1 MRADNYM
8 TPDDACWYLGI
19 SPDDEDLDI
28 DIIERNYHARMSI
41 YDPIRFAPGTP
52 EYQEA
57 RRMRAKIEQ
66 AHSYLV
72 DAYYE
77 LYGHEE
83 TNDAPEDSPE
93 DSQPVSKKPGS
104 NIILKL
110 ALVMTTITA
119 MTLAYFLYT
128 SDAPKND
135 RDYSRLLSEIEQLR
149 AKTDIPA
156 VNNIAPDYADLVE
169 KVMPSIVMIKT
180 DTGTGSGF
188 FVSSAGDILT
198 NWHVIRNAD
207 YITVTPH
214 NGKSMSA
221 SLKDYDSKRDMALL
235 SVKTSYPVK
244 YLTISRNLPRQGEA
258 VIAIGNPKGLSGTVS
273 NGIVSAFRENNTWVQ
288 FTAPIS
294 PGSSGG
300 ALINLRGEVVGMPTK
315 LRTDGQNLN
324 FAIAPGILSKFFQS
338 ARNKAPRNLP
348 GLREDSARK
357 NSDGMIFVRSDD
369 SYEMYIA
376 SDYIEYDRANSQ
388 AAFIS
393 VWFPTEKM
401 NRQMKRDPNFRA
413 RQGKN
418 FGPCILL
425 YAADFADNTYL
436 HIRTVNLY
444 TDGSI
449 ARDYVRPAREYRWEK
464 ISDGSRIGEMID
476 AVKKY
481 VGNAKKSPP
490 AHNKPKG
497 EIYSRHF
504 VIASLASRAFCIISS
519 RSNVGY
525 SPFL

>member
-1 MRADNYM
+1 MRADNIM
-8 TPDDACWYLGI
+8 TPDEACLYLGI
-19 SPDDEDLDI
+19 SPEDEDLDI
-28 DIIERNYHARMSI
+28 NRIQRNYEARIAI
-41 YDPIRFAPGTP
+41 YDPIRFAPGTA
-52 EYQEA
+52 EYDEA
-57 RRMRAKIEQ
+57 RRMRFNIEQ
-66 AHSYLV
+66 AYEYLTE
-72 DAYYE
+72 AYYD

-83 TNDAPEDSPE
+83 AEDSKEISPE
-93 DSQPVSKKPGS
+93 DSHPVSKKHH

-119 MTLAYFLYT
+119 LLLAYFLYT
-128 SDAPKND
+128 SQDDSKND
-135 RDYSRLLSEIEQLR
+135 RDYSRLLDEIEQLR
-149 AKTDIPA
+149 MKTDIPA
-156 VNNIAPDYADLVE
+156 VQNIAPDYADLVE

-207 YITVTPH
+207 YISVTAH
-214 NGKSMSA
+214 DGKSMSA
-221 SLKDYDSKRDMALL
+221 SLKDYDSQRDMALL
-235 SVKTSYPVK
+235 SVKTPYPVK
-244 YLTISRNLPRQGEA
+244 FLAISKSLPRQGEA

-300 ALINLRGEVVGMPTK
+300 ALVNLRGEVVGMPTK

-348 GLREDSARK
+348 GYREDSVRED
-357 NSDGMIFVRSDD
+357 SGGMIFVRKDD

-393 VWFPTEKM
+393 VWFPTEKT
-401 NRQMKRDPNFRA
+401 NRQMKRDPNFKA
-413 RQGKN
+413 RRGKN

-425 YAADFADNTYL
+425 YAVDFDDNTYL
-436 HIRTVNLY
+436 HLRTVNLY

-449 ARDYVRPAREYRWEK
+449 ARDYVRPQSEYRWEK
-464 ISDGSRIGEMID
+464 TSDGSRIDELID

-481 VGNAKKSPP
+481 LGRK
-490 AHNKPKG
+490 
-497 EIYSRHF
+497 I
-504 VIASLASRAFCIISS
+504 
-519 RSNVGY
+519 
-525 SPFL
+525 

>member
-1 MRADNYM
+1 MRADNFM
-8 TPDDACWYLGI
+8 TPDEACLYLGI
-19 SPDDEDLDI
+19 SPEDEDLDI
-28 DIIERNYHARMSI
+28 NRIQRNYEARIAI

-52 EYQEA
+52 EYDEA
-57 RRMRAKIEQ
+57 RRMRFNIEQ
-66 AHSYLV
+66 AYEYLV
-72 DAYYE
+72 EAYYD

-83 TNDAPEDSPE
+83 TDDSQEFLPEKTPEDSHT
-93 DSQPVSKKPGS
+93 VSKPRN
-104 NIILKL
+104 NIILKF
-110 ALVMTTITA
+110 ALIMTTITA

-128 SDAPKND
+128 SHSPQTS

-149 AKTDIPA
+149 MKTDTFSPA
-156 VNNIAPDYADLVE
+156 VQNNIAPDYADLVE

-207 YITVTPH
+207 YITVTAQ

-244 YLTISRNLPRQGEA
+244 FLTISKNLPRQGEA

-324 FAIAPGILSKFFQS
+324 FAIAPGILSGFFQS
-338 ARNKAPRNLP
+338 ARKKTPRNLP
-348 GLREDSARK
+348 GMREDSVRED
-357 NSDGMIFVRSDD
+357 SGGMIFVRKDD

-393 VWFPTEKM
+393 VWFPTEKT

-413 RQGKN
+413 RPGKN

-425 YAADFADNTYL
+425 YAVDFGDNTYL
-436 HIRTVNLY
+436 HLRTVNLY

-449 ARDYVRPAREYRWEK
+449 ARDYVRPSREYRWEN
-464 ISDGSRIGEMID
+464 ISDGSRIDELID

-481 VGNAKKSPP
+481 L
-490 AHNKPKG
+490 
-497 EIYSRHF
+497 ER
-504 VIASLASRAFCIISS
+504 
-519 RSNVGY
+519 
-525 SPFL
+525 

>member
-1 MRADNYM
+1 MKADNYM
-8 TPDDACWYLGI
+8 TPDEACWYLGI

-28 DIIERNYHARMSI
+28 DRIERNYHSRMSI
-41 YDPIRFAPGTP
+41 YDPIRFAPDTP
-52 EYQEA
+52 EYEEA
-57 RRMRAKIEQ
+57 RRMRANIEQ
-66 AHSYLV
+66 AYEYLV
-72 DAYYE
+72 EAYYE
-77 LYGHEE
+77 IYGHEE
-83 TNDAPEDSPE
+83 INDSPDDSPE
-93 DSQPVSKKPGS
+93 NIDEDSKPVSKNS
-104 NIILKL
+104 RNNIILKL
-110 ALVMTTITA
+110 ALIMTTITA

-128 SDAPKND
+128 SHETPKND

-149 AKTDIPA
+149 AKADIPV

-198 NWHVIRNAD
+198 NWHVIRNAG
-207 YITVTPH
+207 YITVTPQ
-214 NGKSMSA
+214 NGKSLPA

-235 SVKTSYPVK
+235 SVKTPYPVK
-244 YLTISRNLPRQGEA
+244 YLTISKRLPRQGEA

-338 ARNKAPRNLP
+338 ARDKAPRNLP
-348 GLREDSARK
+348 GLREDSARDD
-357 NSDGMIFVRSDD
+357 SGGMIFVRKDD

-393 VWFPTEKM
+393 VWFPTEKT
-401 NRQMKRDPNFRA
+401 NRRMKRDPNFKA
-413 RQGKN
+413 RQGKD

-425 YAADFADNTYL
+425 YAVDFDDNTYL
-436 HIRTVNLY
+436 HLRTVNLY

-449 ARDYVRPAREYRWEK
+449 ARDYVRPQREYKWEK
-464 ISDGSRIGEMID
+464 TSDGSRIDELID

-481 VGNAKKSPP
+481 LGSK
-490 AHNKPKG
+490 
-497 EIYSRHF
+497 I
-504 VIASLASRAFCIISS
+504 
-519 RSNVGY
+519 
-525 SPFL
+525 

>member
-8 TPDDACWYLGI
+8 TPDEACLYLGI

-28 DIIERNYHARMSI
+28 NRIQRNYETRIAI
-41 YDPIRFAPGTP
+41 YDPIRFAPNTP
-52 EYQEA
+52 EYDEA
-57 RRMRAKIEQ
+57 RRMRFNIEQ
-66 AHSYLV
+66 AYEYLV
-72 DAYYE
+72 EAYYE
-77 LYGHEE
+77 LYGHDDNEDE
-83 TNDAPEDSPE
+83 TPEDSH
-93 DSQPVSKKPGS
+93 PVSKPRN

-110 ALVMTTITA
+110 ALIMTTITA
-119 MTLAYFLYT
+119 LTLAYFLYT
-128 SDAPKND
+128 FNAPENS
-135 RDYSRLLSEIEQLR
+135 RDYSRLLDEIEKLR
-149 AKTDIPA
+149 AKSDIPA

-169 KVMPSIVMIKT
+169 RVMPSIVMIKT

-198 NWHVIRNAD
+198 NWHVIRSAG
-207 YITVTPH
+207 YISVTPQ
-214 NGKSMSA
+214 NGKTLSA
-221 SLKDYDSKRDMALL
+221 SLKDYDAKRDMALL

-244 YLTISRNLPRQGEA
+244 FLTISKNLPRQGEA

-338 ARNKAPRNLP
+338 ARDKAPRKLP
-348 GLREDSARK
+348 GYREDSVQ
-357 NSDGMIFVRSDD
+357 NDSGEMIFVRKDD

-393 VWFPTEKM
+393 VWFPTEKT

-413 RQGKN
+413 RPGKN

-425 YAADFADNTYL
+425 YAVDFDDNTYL
-436 HIRTVNLY
+436 HLRTVNLY

-449 ARDYVRPAREYRWEK
+449 ARDYVRSASEYRWEK
-464 ISDGSRIGEMID
+464 ISDGSRIDELID

-481 VGNAKKSPP
+481 VG
-490 AHNKPKG
+490 
-497 EIYSRHF
+497 R
-504 VIASLASRAFCIISS
+504 
-519 RSNVGY
+519 
-525 SPFL
+525 